1 MLFGICRITGSSSQG
16 NHFFKWS
23 ILVLKQ
29 KIAVR
34 IWSEISTLLKTPLSL
49 RTYQVWRHF
58 NKYLRRNWRHHNLG
72 FGKLFVSCI
81 IQFPFLLIYQTDI
94 LNQNAWFLTVFVCFI
109 FLCRILEERICKD
122 CQEESPKIWKWAKI
136 SQMSFQWCAG
146 HCLVDPLSL

>member
-1 MLFGICRITGSSSQG
+1 MLFGICRITGSSSQD

-81 IQFPFLLIYQTDI
+81 IQFPFLLIYKTDI
-94 LNQNAWFLTVFVCFI
+94 LNQNAWFLTVFMCVSSSCAEF
-109 FLCRILEERICKD
+109 
-122 CQEESPKIWKWAKI
+122 WKKGFVKTVRKNHQRFGNGQKYHKCPF
-136 SQMSFQWCAG
+136 SDVPG
-146 HCLVDPLSL
+146 TV